1 MSIETQAGET
11 TTPRETVR
19 QRLVEAGIDAPPFVA
34 VVDGEKACYD
44 HDTRHEIPPAGN
56 YAVYAVGQLVILDDD
71 TYETGGKLPVD
82 PPPTFTVGSPHGGA
96 HRYYLTDT
104 AVGNIEHDWGSLRAN
119 NQYGLGPGSTVDH
132 DNYCEDDCSW
142 SGTDPYTIDEDRPIE
157 PLDPETVRALD
168 ATAGA
173 SGGDDRSRQS
183 TAVVVSPRSTDG
195 SRLSTDRDGSS
206 PETDAEGA
214 SNGATSMSATLSDG
228 ERRWVRPMFDHRRG
242 EELRMLW
249 EGHYADAGYRG
260 DRSAAEQSL
269 ANALAFY
276 LDNDPDAVTRAMNT
290 ACEDHPGTDEGHVRK
305 WAERSDNYR
314 EPTVDEA
321 CTQRKTY
328 SPPTDPL
335 PFDDRPT
342 VSDPTLEQVL
352 QAVRDLDRPSTTAIV
367 NHPAVD
373 RGQRQVRRT
382 VSELDDQ
389 GLVTRETHPDD
400 GRKNVHYL
408 TD

>member
-1 MSIETQAGET
+1 MSVETRAGET

-44 HDTRHEIPPAGN
+44 HDTRHEVPPAGN

-71 TYETGGKLPVD
+71 TYETGGTLPGD
-82 PPPTFTVGSPHGGA
+82 LPPTFTVGSPHGGA

-104 AVGNIEHDWGSLRAN
+104 AVGNIERDWGSLRAS
-119 NQYGLGPGSTVDH
+119 GWFAVGPGSTVDH
-132 DNYCEDDCSW
+132 DNYCEGDCSW
-142 SGTDPYTIDEDRPIE
+142 TGTDRYTIDEDRPIE
-157 PLDPETVRALD
+157 RLDPETVRALD
-168 ATAGA
+168 AA
-173 SGGDDRSRQS
+173 SGSSGEDDRSRQS
-183 TAVVVSPRSTDG
+183 TPGVVSPRATDD
-195 SRLSTDRDGSS
+195 SRPSTDRDGSS
-206 PETDAEGA
+206 PGTDAEGA
-214 SNGATSMSATLSDG
+214 SNGATSTSATLNDD
-228 ERRWVRPMFDHRRG
+228 ERRRVRFMFDHWRG

-249 EGHYADAGYRG
+249 EGRYADAGYRG

-290 ACEDHPGTDEGHVRK
+290 ACEDYPGTDEGAVRK
-305 WAERSDNYR
+305 WADRRGVYR
-314 EPTVDEA
+314 QSTVNEA

-328 SPPTDPL
+328 TPPEDPL
-335 PFDDRPT
+335 PFEDRPT
-342 VSDPTLEQVL
+342 VSDPTLERVL
-352 QAVRDLDRPSTTAIV
+352 QAVRNLDRPTTTAIV